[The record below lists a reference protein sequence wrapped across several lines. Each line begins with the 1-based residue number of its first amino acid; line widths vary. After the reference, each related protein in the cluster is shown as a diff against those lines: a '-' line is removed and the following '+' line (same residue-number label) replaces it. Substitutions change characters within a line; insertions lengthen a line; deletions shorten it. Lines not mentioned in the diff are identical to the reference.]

1 MKKLKT
7 AFLSA
12 ALTAVMAVSASA
24 VDLYI
29 DWNKIDT
36 DVPPTAVSGRT
47 LVPMRAIFESLGCT
61 VDWNGTTQT
70 ATGVRDDVEI
80 VIPLG
85 SETAYVNGEP
95 WTLDVPA
102 QAINGRTMVPARFVG
117 EALNCVVTW
126 HAPTQTAAVA
136 DEMRDQGI
144 YVTQTGDRYHYDS
157 TCNGGTYYA
166 ATLAEATG
174 RGLTPCEKCIG
185 VVQTDPVTPIV
196 PVTPVEPVVPV
207 QPEPDPEP
215 QPENIPGE
223 QQGQRIYVTKS
234 GKRYHH
240 DGTCNGGTY
249 YESTMED
256 ALRRGLTPCEKCVQ

>member
-1 MKKLKT
+1 MKLKA

-12 ALTAVMAVSASA
+12 ALTAVMAISASA

-61 VDWNGTTQT
+61 VDWNGATQT
-70 ATGVRDDVEI
+70 ATGVRNDVEI

-85 SETAYVNGEP
+85 SETAYVNDEP

-144 YVTQTGDRYHYDS
+144 YVTETGERYHYDS

-174 RGLTPCEKCIG
+174 RGLTPCEKCVG
-185 VVQTDPVTPIV
+185 DVHADPA
-196 PVTPVEPVVPV
+196 TPVQPVVPV
-207 QPEPDPEP
+207 QPEQTET
-215 QPENIPGE
+215 IPND
-223 QQGQRIYVTKS
+223 QAVYVTKS
-234 GKRYHH
+234 GKRYHY

-249 YESTMED
+249 YESTLED
-256 ALRRGLTPCEKCVQ
+256 ARNRGLTPCQKCVQ